1 MNREYDAIVVG
12 AGMAGLTS
20 AAYLSRQGLN
30 TLLCEKKSR

>member
-1 MNREYDAIVVG
+1 MNKEYDTIVVG

-20 AAYLSRQGLN
+20 AAYLSRQGLK